1 MRGESAP
8 RIRGGKGSLLDTS
21 WPDEYRGLSMDEAI
35 ALALSQKRR
44 YQVVDPDTVR
54 TADLDKRRLNVV
66 VDAEGSLIGFEA
78 S

>member
-1 MRGESAP
+1 M
-8 RIRGGKGSLLDTS
+8 DTS
-21 WPDEYRGLSMDEAI
+21 WPDEYRGLSIDEAI
-35 ALALSQKRR
+35 ALAVSQKRR
-44 YQVVDPDTVR
+44 YQVVGPDTVR